1 MQQAQSRYGWLA
13 ADDAEEERQ
22 RSLGDIACAASAVVV
37 VAHIKAN
44 KKTFLACSLM
54 STTSTGARG
63 RNRMVVG
70 GRCHMWKF

>member
-44 KKTFLACSLM
+44 KKRFWL
-54 STTSTGARG
+54 
-63 RNRMVVG
+63 V
-70 GRCHMWKF
+70 H